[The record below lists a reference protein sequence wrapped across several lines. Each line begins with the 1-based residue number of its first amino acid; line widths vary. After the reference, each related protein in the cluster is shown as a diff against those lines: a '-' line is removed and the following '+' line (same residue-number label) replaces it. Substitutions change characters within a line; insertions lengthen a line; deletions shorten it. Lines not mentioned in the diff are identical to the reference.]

1 MPSRISKPTVPSRE
15 EAPRPIAGLPARRRR
30 YVCVACL
37 TVLLAGLSAC
47 GVSPVRW
54 TISLHELETAP
65 VNQLHA
71 TRRHIVSDP
80 AAPRPLYQPLGRR
93 FGLIQVCS
101 EDQWEQLSHAAQHVG
116 PCPDLRCGIVVG
128 LVSEAGTP
136 LDGGW
141 PFRWQGIRLCEG
153 AGLIE
158 ASFNAG
164 NYLPDGTTWLET
176 AYVERLRKVLVV
188 SVDGSRYYPPDPK
201 PLP

>member
-1 MPSRISKPTVPSRE
+1 MPSRISKPTIPNRE
-15 EAPRPIAGLPARRRR
+15 EAPRPIAGLLVHRSLSVRL
-30 YVCVACL
+30 ACL
-37 TVLLAGLSAC
+37 AVLLVGLSAC
-47 GVSPVRW
+47 GVSPARR

-65 VNQLHA
+65 VIQPHA

-80 AAPRPLYQPLGRR
+80 AALRPLYQPLGRR

-101 EDQWEQLSHAAQHVG
+101 EDQWEQLSRAAQRMG
-116 PCPDLRCGIVVG
+116 PCPNLRRGIVVG

-141 PFRWQGIRLCEG
+141 PFRWQGIRLCDG

-158 ASFNAG
+158 ANFNSG

-176 AYVERLRKVLVV
+176 AYVERLRKGLVV